1 MCIRDRSY
9 LLREVSDRLV
19 EQEGMVVPDTLPDD
33 LTDPSLGSLAGR

>member
-1 MCIRDRSY
+1 MGSEMCIRDR
-9 LLREVSDRLV
+9 REVSDRLV